1 MMEKDTVLGFLF
13 FGAVVGAIT
22 FCTWTGHQSSVR
34 AKQAQEKQR
43 QEIEDEFDQWCAVN
57 DTIPAFKDL
66 PKSSLLT
73 IDLQRSLFVKK
84 KRVAFKAQLSDVWRS
99 EKHGTMMAYFPVH
112 YGSAEIGVYLK
123 CTDAQAQE
131 LYNDYQKD
139 KDATLLIAA
148 VFEEVEPKEA
158 QSNSNSNSDSDSDSD
173 YKREYIATGTLI
185 SCEIAKKVPKV
196 KTSAVRDDD

>member
-1 MMEKDTVLGFLF
+1 MMEKGTVLGFLF
-13 FGAVVGAIT
+13 FAAVVGAIT

-43 QEIEDEFDQWCAVN
+43 QEIEDEFNQWCAVN

-66 PKSSLLT
+66 SKSSLLT
-73 IDLQRSLFVKK
+73 IDLERSLFVKK

-99 EKHGTMMAYFPVH
+99 EKHGTMMADFPVH
-112 YGSAEIGVYLK
+112 YGSAEIGVHLK

-158 QSNSNSNSDSDSDSD
+158 HSNSNSNSDSD
-173 YKREYIATGTLI
+173 YKREYSATGTLI
-185 SCEIAKKVPKV
+185 SCEISKKVPKV
-196 KTSAVRDDD
+196 ETSAVRDED